1 MTSVWIRSVI
11 TSLPGWS
18 LSIHSA
24 WGAPPSHSVFH
35 YFHMFCRRRRC
46 HTWLCDSAA
55 LSNLD
60 RSHWDSI
67 VLTYILFLKKLQ
79 SKISHCCQ
87 ERAAP
92 EPDLKSPTCDFKPGY
107 RPTYV
112 YIFSLKCPSARY
124 RCIAYSCSNKSN
136 HRPLCGVVM
145 ETMAWQQLLSHRRTA
160 GMVGVE
166 SHGESS
172 ILIRHR
178 SRAERRPER
187 VRPHT
192 ASLSMCRIS
201 LVCLNNDLESNREV
215 WKTVTKPSFIGGI
228 NPKCSRFIPCKINQT
243 WVNFEETSCGLGGC
257 LIKLCH
263 IWWLLVINPSIF
275 LF

>member
-1 MTSVWIRSVI
+1 MTLWW
-11 TSLPGWS
+11 P
-18 LSIHSA
+18 
-24 WGAPPSHSVFH
+24 
-35 YFHMFCRRRRC
+35 
-46 HTWLCDSAA
+46 AA

-92 EPDLKSPTCDFKPGY
+92 EPDLGTPTCDFKLGY

-112 YIFSLKCPSARY
+112 YIFSLKRPSARY
-124 RCIAYSCSNKSN
+124 RCIAYSCSNKRN

-145 ETMAWQQLLSHRRTA
+145 ETMAWQHDLLVCLTVINEGKQMPTCDTPSSCPTGEQQGWWVWKVMEKVQFWSDTEAEPRGGRRA
-160 GMVGVE
+160 
-166 SHGESS
+166 
-172 ILIRHR
+172 
-178 SRAERRPER
+178 RAA
-187 VRPHT
+187 HT

-228 NPKCSRFIPCKINQT
+228 NPKRSRFIPCKINQT
-243 WVNFEETSCGLGGC
+243 LRRHRVAS
-257 LIKLCH
+257 
-263 IWWLLVINPSIF
+263 VAA
-275 LF
+275 